1 MTAWPGPVPSA
12 VPGLRGLGGRVAVV
26 RGGFQVDD
34 LLDGWT
40 QMIAGFSCDG

>member
-26 RGGFQVDD
+26 RGRFQVGS
-34 LLDGWT
+34 LPDGGT
-40 QMIAGFSCDG
+40 QMIVEISCDG